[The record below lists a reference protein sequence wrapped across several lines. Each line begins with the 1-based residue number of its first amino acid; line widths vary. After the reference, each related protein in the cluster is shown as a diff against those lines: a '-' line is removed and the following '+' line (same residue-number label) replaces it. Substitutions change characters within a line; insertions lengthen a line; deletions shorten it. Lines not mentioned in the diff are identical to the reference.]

1 MIGLSQALRHRSRQ
15 SGSGRP
21 DPDPPDR
28 VAVGEGL
35 GGRRGE
41 GAASQAAGVSPSRNP
56 CAGRVSAAVPLKARI
71 DDSHLVELQRRMN
84 PELAR
89 MGIGVAYRY
98 AVWESNV
105 I

>member
-1 MIGLSQALRHRSRQ
+1 
-15 SGSGRP
+15 
-21 DPDPPDR
+21 
-28 VAVGEGL
+28 
-35 GGRRGE
+35 
-41 GAASQAAGVSPSRNP
+41 
-56 CAGRVSAAVPLKARI
+56 VSAAVPLKARI